1 MLTCPYFWGKTLFW
15 ISPWTTPLSL
25 LYQLFLIGSHE
36 INGYFYL
43 MGLRWGMRKRNV
55 ERQKYTSPSSF
66 FHSYPS
72 TFINKKKNYSRKERR
87 GGDKGTEG
95 SGFTPAAGCLQLQH
109 IHLLSCGCIWLCLCV
124 TGATRKGSGV
134 SDREKDYRFGLWKTK
149 YLPVLIS
156 WFKGHIKQT
165 EGQLP

>member
-1 MLTCPYFWGKTLFW
+1 MPKGKNIQVPVLFSSL
-15 ISPWTTPLSL
+15 ILVLSL
-25 LYQLFLIGSHE
+25 I
-36 INGYFYL
+36 
-43 MGLRWGMRKRNV
+43 
-55 ERQKYTSPSSF
+55 
-66 FHSYPS
+66 
-72 TFINKKKNYSRKERR
+72 KKNYSRKERR

-134 SDREKDYRFGLWKTK
+134 SDHEKDYRFGLWKTK

-156 WFKGHIKQT
+156 
-165 EGQLP
+165 